1 MSNLDNQKITDC
13 NKSTFKRKVY
23 SVTRYKS
30 GVVLGTI
37 SSTSSRKSPHRV
49 SLIDGCWLVLGAV
62 KP

>member
-13 NKSTFKRKVY
+13 NGASFKRKIY
-23 SVTRYKS
+23 SVTKYKS

-37 SSTSSRKSPHRV
+37 SSTSSRKAPHRV

-62 KP
+62 KS